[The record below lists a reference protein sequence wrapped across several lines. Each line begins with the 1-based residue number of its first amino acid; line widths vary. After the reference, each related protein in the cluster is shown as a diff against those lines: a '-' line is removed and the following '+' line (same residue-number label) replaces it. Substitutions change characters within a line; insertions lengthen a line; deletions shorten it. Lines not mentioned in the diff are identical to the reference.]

1 MSHAADQPPVRA
13 DVCLLLEGTYPY
25 VRGGVSTWVHQII
38 TALPELNFAIA
49 YIGAEKATTGESR
62 YELPANVVA
71 LTHTYLFDDANL
83 NGVNADASAQ
93 ANSGANQ
100 RLRESV
106 KTFFLNTDNER
117 DTGPLLK
124 ALSDA
129 AQRSTSGF
137 DTFWEHPD
145 TWEIIRSYYLEHFS
159 DQSFIEVYWS
169 LRFMIRP
176 LWRIAA
182 TLTELPSAEVYH
194 SVCTGYAGLLGAMAA
209 RQNGASFLLSEH
221 GIYVRERISELLRAD
236 WSSSTPRS
244 NSSGAFSLP
253 PLLGNAVNPLRKL
266 WIDKFIELGRLSYDT
281 ADHIVSLFQKNAD
294 HQVEFGADAARISI
308 IPNGVAVD
316 QFDSLRDQRQAAR
329 RMHAERMNVGFLGRI
344 VEIKDVKT
352 LLRAAAIVSDK
363 LPQAKFL
370 VMGPFDED
378 LEYAEECRQLTHQL
392 GIESNVEFPGS
403 KTLDQALPPTD
414 LMVLS
419 SVSEGLPFV
428 ALEAFAAGIPLVA
441 TDVGSCRELVEGRS
455 GETPVL
461 GPAGAIVPVG
471 DPDALAAAIVRIL
484 ADRELQEQLGD
495 AGRLRVEQTYAEPE
509 VIGAYRQLYQLLGEK
524 HSQRTSLQNTEY

>member
-1 MSHAADQPPVRA
+1 MSSAAANDNRRA

-38 TALPELNFAIA
+38 TALPELTFAIA
-49 YIGAEKATTGESR
+49 YIGAEKKTTGESR

-71 LTHTYLFDDANL
+71 LTHTYLFDDSGPRGTNATAAPPAN
-83 NGVNADASAQ
+83 GEAD
-93 ANSGANQ
+93 Q
-100 RLRESV
+100 RLREAV
-106 KTFFLNTDNER
+106 NDFFLNSDPEKCKA
-117 DTGPLLK
+117 PLIL

-129 AQRSTSGF
+129 AQQSAAGF

-145 TWEIIRSYYLEHFS
+145 TWEIIRAYYLQHFS
-159 DQSFIEVYWS
+159 AEPFIEVYWS

-182 TLTELPSAEVYH
+182 ALSDLPPAAVYH

-209 RQNGASFLLSEH
+209 RQNGSSFLLSEH

-236 WSSSTPRS
+236 WSSTTPRA
-244 NSSGAFSLP
+244 NSSGVFSLP
-253 PLLGNAVNPLRKL
+253 PLLGSSVTPLRQL
-266 WIDKFIELGRLSYDT
+266 WTDQFIELGRLSYDT

-294 HQVEFGADAARISI
+294 HQVEFGADAERISI
-308 IPNGVAVD
+308 IPNGVAID
-316 QFDSLRDQRQAAR
+316 RFDSIRDQRRAAR
-329 RMHAERMNVGFLGRI
+329 RIQPERMNVGFLGRI

-352 LLRAAAIVSDK
+352 LLRAAAIVVAK
-363 LPQAKFL
+363 MPQAKFL

-378 LEYAEECRQLTHQL
+378 LEYAEECRQLANQL
-392 GIESNVEFPGS
+392 GIDDSVEFSGS
-403 KTLDQALPPTD
+403 KTLEQALPPTD

-441 TDVGSCRELVEGRS
+441 TDVGSCRELIEGRTD
-455 GETPVL
+455 ETPVL
-461 GPAGAIVPVG
+461 GPAGTIVPVG
-471 DPDALAAAIVRIL
+471 EPDALADAIIKIL
-484 ADRELQEQLGD
+484 GNRALQDQLGA
-495 AGRLRVEQTYAEPE
+495 AGRRRVELTYAEPE
-509 VIGAYRQLYQLLGEK
+509 VIGAYRELYQSLRQK
-524 HSQRTSLQNTEY
+524 SLQVARLENAEH